1 MNLLILGAAG
11 IAAGAVNAAVGSGT
25 LLTYPLLLAAGLP
38 PVVANGTNS
47 LGISPGNAAGAFVYR
62 KQLAGRGRVVVGL
75 MLMIGMG
82 AAIGASLVLRLPA
95 NVFETLVP
103 WLIIAACVLVVVQ
116 PRISRVIASRGID
129 ATNLPK
135 SALFPILFCVGVYAG
150 YFGAAQGILL
160 IAVLGTMYSTDLQL
174 SNAAKNVLQGVSNF
188 VAAIIFAFAG
198 AVYWPAAIAVGAG
211 AFIGGFIGAPIAKRL
226 PEPALRGLI
235 VTIGLVAA
243 GVSIS
248 RH

>member
-116 PRISRVIASRGID
+116 PSDRQSWNRCHEFAQVGSLSDPVLRWR
-129 ATNLPK
+129 LCR
-135 SALFPILFCVGVYAG
+135 LFRR
-150 YFGAAQGILL
+150 
-160 IAVLGTMYSTDLQL
+160 
-174 SNAAKNVLQGVSNF
+174 
-188 VAAIIFAFAG
+188 
-198 AVYWPAAIAVGAG
+198 GAG
-211 AFIGGFIGAPIAKRL
+211 NLAHRCPWNDVQHRSAVVERRQERL
-226 PEPALRGLI
+226 
-235 VTIGLVAA
+235 A
-243 GVSIS
+243 G
-248 RH
+248 R